1 MQIGQQI
8 EHIRQQENIPVF
20 AVCNMLGLSSTDEY
34 MRFVNGNIVPCTIH
48 LIMFVESTHKA
59 LEL

>member
-20 AVCNMLGLSSTDEY
+20 SVCNMLGLSSTDEY
-34 MRFVNGNIVPCTIH
+34 MRFVNGNIVPRTIH